1 MAILQIKCRFSGVV
15 RFEGEFG
22 LIKLCAEAAV
32 NSGADLLGADLSR
45 ANLLGADLS
54 RANLSGADLSR
65 ADLLGANLSGANLS
79 GANLSGADLLGANLS
94 RADLL
99 GANLSGANLSG
110 ANLSGANL
118 SGANLNSLKVTSLA
132 RRATRS
138 DGYEFFL
145 WRTDAGFR
153 VKAGC
158 RFFMMDEAWRHWEE
172 TRGGS
177 PLGDESHDILTMF
190 DLHIQR
196 VEAG

>member
-32 NSGADLLGADLSR
+32 NSGANLLG
-45 ANLLGADLS
+45 ANLLGAD
-54 RANLSGADLSR
+54 LSGADLSR
-65 ADLLGANLSGANLS
+65 ADLLGS
-79 GANLSGADLLGANLS
+79 
-94 RADLL
+94 
-99 GANLSGANLSG
+99 
-110 ANLSGANL
+110 
-118 SGANLNSLKVTSLA
+118 NLNSLKVTSLA

>member
-1 MAILQIKCRFSGVV
+1 MAILQIKGRLTGAVL
-15 RFEGEFG
+15 FEGEYG
-22 LIKLCAEAAV
+22 SLKLCVKAAV
-32 NSGADLLGADLSR
+32 SAR
-45 ANLLGADLS
+45 ANLAGAYLAGANLAGAYLADANLA
-54 RANLSGADLSR
+54 RANLA
-65 ADLLGANLSGANLS
+65 GANLADANLADANLAGANLARAYLADANLA
-79 GANLSGADLLGANLS
+79 GANLAGG
-94 RADLL
+94 
-99 GANLSGANLSG
+99 
-110 ANLSGANL
+110 
-118 SGANLNSLKVTSLA
+118 LKVIALA

-158 RFFMMDEAWRHWEE
+158 RFFTMDEAWRHWEE

-190 DLHIQR
+190 ELHIQR

>member
-1 MAILQIKCRFSGVV
+1 MLFRS
-15 RFEGEFG
+15 
-22 LIKLCAEAAV
+22 L
-32 NSGADLLGADLSR
+32 SGADLSR
-45 ANLLGADLS
+45 ANLFEANLSGADLSGADLS
-54 RANLSGADLSR
+54 RANLFE
-65 ADLLGANLSGANLS
+65 ANLFE
-79 GANLSGADLLGANLS
+79 ANLSGADL
-94 RADLL
+94 
-99 GANLSGANLSG
+99 
-110 ANLSGANL
+110 
-118 SGANLNSLKVTSLA
+118 NSFKVTSLA

-158 RFFMMDEAWRHWEE
+158 RLFAMDEAWRHWEE

-190 DLHIQR
+190 KLHIQR

>member
-22 LIKLCAEAAV
+22 LMKLCAEAAV
-32 NSGADLLGADLSR
+32 NSRANLSRAYLSR
-45 ANLLGADLS
+45 ANLLGA
-54 RANLSGADLSR
+54 
-65 ADLLGANLSGANLS
+65 
-79 GANLSGADLLGANLS
+79 NLS
-94 RADLL
+94 RAY
-99 GANLSGANLSG
+99 LSRAY
-110 ANLSGANL
+110 
-118 SGANLNSLKVTSLA
+118 LNSLKVTSLA

-158 RFFMMDEAWRHWEE
+158 RFFTMDEAWRHWEK

-190 DLHIQR
+190 ELHIQR

>member
-22 LIKLCAEAAV
+22 LMKLCAEAAV
-32 NSGADLLGADLSR
+32 NSGADLLGA
-45 ANLLGADLS
+45 N
-54 RANLSGADLSR
+54 
-65 ADLLGANLSGANLS
+65 
-79 GANLSGADLLGANLS
+79 LLGANLS
-94 RADLL
+94 RADLSR
-99 GANLSGANLSG
+99 ADLSRADL
-110 ANLSGANL
+110 L
-118 SGANLNSLKVTSLA
+118 GANLNSLKVTSLA

-158 RFFMMDEAWRHWEE
+158 RFFTMDEAWRHWEE

-190 DLHIQR
+190 ELHIKR

>member
-22 LIKLCAEAAV
+22 LMKLCAEAAV
-32 NSGADLLGADLSR
+32 NSRADLSGADLSR
-45 ANLLGADLS
+45 ANLLGANLLGANLSRADLS
-54 RANLSGADLSR
+54 GANLSGAN
-65 ADLLGANLSGANLS
+65 LLGANLSGANLS
-79 GANLSGADLLGANLS
+79 RADLSGANLLGANLS
-94 RADLL
+94 RAYLSRANLL
-99 GANLSGANLSG
+99 GANLSRAYLSR
-110 ANLSGANL
+110 AY
-118 SGANLNSLKVTSLA
+118 LNSLKVTSLA

-158 RFFMMDEAWRHWEE
+158 RFFTMDEAWRHWEK

-190 DLHIQR
+190 ELHIQR

>member
-22 LIKLCAEAAV
+22 LMKLCAEAAV
-32 NSGADLLGADLSR
+32 NSRADLSGADLSR
-45 ANLLGADLS
+45 ANLLGANLLG
-54 RANLSGADLSR
+54 ANLSR
-65 ADLLGANLSGANLS
+65 ADLSGANLS
-79 GANLSGADLLGANLS
+79 GANLLGANLLGANLS
-94 RADLL
+94 RAY
-99 GANLSGANLSG
+99 
-110 ANLSGANL
+110 
-118 SGANLNSLKVTSLA
+118 LNSLKVTSLA

-158 RFFMMDEAWRHWEE
+158 RFFTMDEAWRHWEK

-190 DLHIQR
+190 ELHIQR